1 MREEKIPR
9 ILLAD
14 SEQVTLKY
22 LGRVLKDH
30 NYDCKAAT
38 NGIEA
43 IQKVETYNPDLILLD
58 ATIPEIDGIE
68 VCKRLKGDP
77 STQHIPIIMMTGP
90 ANKKMRAKG
99 ISAGANDFLTKPID
113 RLELMVKMK
122 NLLRVKEIEES
133 LKTFREQPNKEVEE
147 KTRLIREGYV
157 DTILRL
163 TMVAEY
169 RDEET
174 AAHIRRV
181 GQYCQHMAKY
191 LGWPEENQE
200 AILYASPMHDIGK
213 VGIPLE
219 ILLKISKLTVEEFAL
234 VKTHTSIGANILHGS
249 ESKYLQ
255 MAETIAL
262 THHERWD
269 GTGYPRGLKGEEIP
283 MAGRIMNVVDQ
294 YDALRSVRPYKRS
307 LDHDMVV
314 RIITEGD
321 GRTLPEHF
329 DPKVLKA
336 FMELTL
342 VFEQIFNAQKD

>member
-9 ILLAD
+9 ILLVD
-14 SEQVTLKY
+14 SKQVTLRY
-22 LGRVLKDH
+22 LGRVLKDYD
-30 NYDCKAAT
+30 YDCKAAT

-99 ISAGANDFLTKPID
+99 ISAGVNDFLTKPID

-283 MAGRIMNVVDQ
+283 MAGRIMNIVDQ
-294 YDALRSVRPYKRS
+294 YDALRSIRPYKRS

>member
-1 MREEKIPR
+1 MMENKIPR

-14 SEQVTLKY
+14 NEQVTLRY
-22 LGRVLKDH
+22 LCRVLKNY
-30 NYDCKAAT
+30 NYDYKIAT

-43 IQKVETYNPDLILLD
+43 IEKVKTYNPDLILLD
-58 ATIPEIDGIE
+58 VMMPEMDGLE
-68 VCKRLKGDP
+68 VCKRLKDDP
-77 STQHIPIIMMTGP
+77 STQHIPIIILTGP
-90 ANKKMRAKG
+90 TDKKLRVKG
-99 ISAGANDFLTKPID
+99 ISAGANDFLTKPVD
-113 RLELMVKMK
+113 RLELMVRTK
-122 NLLRVKEIEES
+122 NLIGAKEIEEFR
-133 LKTFREQPNKEVEE
+133 KTYHELPNKEVEE
-147 KTRLIREGYV
+147 KTKLIREGYV

-181 GQYCQHMAKY
+181 GNYCHRMAKHF
-191 LGWPEENQE
+191 GWSEENQE

-219 ILLKISKLTVEEFAL
+219 ILLKISKLTEEEFAL
-234 VKTHTSIGANILHGS
+234 VKTHTFIGANILHGS
-249 ESKYLQ
+249 KSKYLQ
-255 MAETIAL
+255 MAETIAF

-294 YDALRSVRPYKRS
+294 YDALRSTRPYKRS
-307 LDHDMVV
+307 LDHDTAM

-329 DPKVLKA
+329 DPNVLKA
-336 FMELTL
+336 FIELAP
-342 VFEQIFNAQKD
+342 VFEQIFQTHED

>member
-1 MREEKIPR
+1 MIENKIPR

-14 SEQVTLKY
+14 NERATLKY
-22 LGRVLKDH
+22 LSGVLK
-30 NYDCKAAT
+30 NYHYDYKIAT

-43 IQKVETYNPDLILLD
+43 IEKVKTYNPDLILLD
-58 ATIPEIDGIE
+58 VMMPEMDGLE
-68 VCKRLKGDP
+68 VCKRLKEDP
-77 STQHIPIIMMTGP
+77 STQHIPIIILTGP
-90 ANKKMRAKG
+90 TDKKLKVKG
-99 ISAGANDFLTKPID
+99 ISAGANDFLKKPVD
-113 RLELMVKMK
+113 RLELMVRTK
-122 NLLRVKEIEES
+122 NLIRTREIEEF
-133 LKTFREQPNKEVEE
+133 LKNYYEQSNKEVEE
-147 KTRLIREGYV
+147 KTKLIREGYV

-181 GQYCQHMAKY
+181 GNYCHRMAKH
-191 LGWPEENQE
+191 LEWSEENQE
-200 AILYASPMHDIGK
+200 SILYASPMHDIGK

-219 ILLKISKLTVEEFAL
+219 ILLKISKLTEEEFNL

-255 MAETIAL
+255 MAETIAF

-283 MAGRIMNVVDQ
+283 MAGRIMNIVDQ
-294 YDALRSVRPYKRS
+294 YDALRSRRPYKKS
-307 LDHDMVV
+307 LDHDIAVK
-314 RIITEGD
+314 IITEGD

-329 DPKVLKA
+329 DPNVLEA
-336 FMELTL
+336 FIKLAP
-342 VFEQIFNAQKD
+342 VFEQIFKTHED